1 MDDDKGSND
10 EVETLREGFAAVR
23 LSKDFKQQIWNS
35 WARVLIVKVYGRD
48 VGFSFLQ
55 AKLLSLWKPTGRLD
69 CVGLGYGFFLVRLS
83 LREDYENVLKKG
95 PWFVSGY
102 FLSIRS
108 WEPNFKLELASMSSV
123 AVWVRLN
130 QLPIEYYNA
139 EALLQIGRSIGNVL
153 RIDTQTTKESRARFA
168 RLCVQIDVDKPL
180 ITTVR
185 F

>member
-1 MDDDKGSND
+1 M
-10 EVETLREGFAAVR
+10 
-23 LSKDFKQQIWNS
+23 
-35 WARVLIVKVYGRD
+35 LIVKVYGRD

-69 CVGLGYGFFLVRLS
+69 CVELGYGFFLVKLS

-102 FLSIRS
+102 FLSIRP